1 MLITFITWVTTLQKC
16 YGNGGCSSLH
26 CIIDYCIIIVLL
38 LKQILPMASL
48 EKNAGVLD

>member
-1 MLITFITWVTTLQKC
+1 MAMADAAAFIV
-16 YGNGGCSSLH
+16 SP
-26 CIIDYCIIIVLL
+26 LL